1 MTAIHD
7 LGYQRY
13 AGARRSARTR
23 WRVIVRNQLS
33 VAWKTWWRYK
43 AVLGLA
49 VVVTFVAAGFLY
61 LSADRTIFSF
71 ASRGGIGIKLKD
83 AVVPIAMSWYCRAG
97 FLLSLTLTAGIV
109 AGDQQSGA
117 FAFYFARSIRPIDY
131 AIGKLAGMIVLM
143 APIALAGPI
152 ALASLRIGLSS
163 EDTEPLRDAVPV
175 MWKSLALGSL
185 TTIVYAAV
193 PLGFSALIPNRRY
206 ALAVWAAYYIVVG
219 GMALGIGF
227 STSHW
232 IGAIQLPSAIESVT
246 LRMFDVSIIHGI
258 DAQVPLAAGLTSIA
272 VHVVG
277 AIALVMWRVR
287 QAREAGVGGAT

>member
-1 MTAIHD
+1 MTQVHD

-13 AGARRSARTR
+13 VGSRRAARTR

-49 VVVTFVAAGFLY
+49 VIVTFVAAGFLY
-61 LSADRTIFSF
+61 LSADRTLFAF
-71 ASRGGIGIKLKD
+71 ASRGGIGLKVKD
-83 AVVPIAMSWYCRAG
+83 AVVPVAMSWYCRAG

-117 FAFYFARSIRPIDY
+117 FAFYFARSIRPVDY
-131 AIGKLAGMIVLM
+131 AVGKFLGMLVLM

-152 ALASLRIGLSS
+152 ALALLRIGLSS
-163 EDTEPLRDAVPV
+163 ADTETLADALPV
-175 MWKSLALGSL
+175 LWKSAAIGALA
-185 TTIVYAAV
+185 TVVYAAV

-206 ALAVWAAYYIVVG
+206 ALAVWAAYYIIVG
-219 GMALGIGF
+219 GMAMGIGF
-227 STSHW
+227 VSSHW
-232 IGAIQLPSAIESVT
+232 VGALQLPSAIESVT
-246 LRMFDVSIIHGI
+246 LRLFDVSILHGL

-272 VHVVG
+272 VHVAL
-277 AIALVMWRVR
+277 AIALVAWRVR
-287 QAREAGVGGAT
+287 SAREAGVGGAT